1 MSVSALEESFFLTKN
16 NYEDSTKT
24 IFKTLL
30 KDVEFTDVTLALSD
44 EKQVKGHKAILGA
57 SSSFFRKIF
66 QQNAASNL
74 VLYLKGVKSKDMN
87 SIMEFMYLGQTSV
100 NKADLN
106 TFLESAEDLKIEGL
120 IQPGKASMS
129 VSNAYQVF
137 QSIPEISIDEEKS
150 VSVDEFSSANYTNSS
165 MTSPTFDNS
174 SMNQSTFDTSSMA
187 SLGSSMLDTSIS
199 SHDVS
204 NTSEM
209 TFQVTPEFS
218 STLLPLPVSKEDQE
232 QAALIVAN
240 IKNTS
245 SSKLEQ
251 NTSILNGSITFNA
264 ENKNYSCSKC
274 VFTSVHRRSAL
285 RHFANTHADSNQT
298 NIKQERVIEDL
309 SLKREQGEQSFSSLE
324 SSMETTIKS
333 EESATEKKHECG
345 QCDFTTKHRTS
356 LKRHLYGVHGQEE
369 AKPNARDNTSTGPKK
384 HSCTSCS
391 FATDHFFSLRRHAE
405 TLHGV
410 ILGSSSSI
418 SPSSQVQDTS

>member
-1 MSVSALEESFFLTKN
+1 MEESFFLTKN

-30 KDVEFTDVTLALSD
+30 KDDEFTDVTLALSD

-66 QQNAASNL
+66 KQNAASNL
-74 VLYLKGVKSKDMN
+74 VLYLKGIKAKDMN

-129 VSNAYQVF
+129 VSNAYQAF
-137 QSIPEISIDEEKS
+137 QSLPEITIDEEK
-150 VSVDEFSSANYTNSS
+150 SVDEFSSANYTNSS
-165 MTSPTFDNS
+165 LTNPTFDNS
-174 SMNQSTFDTSSMA
+174 SMNQSTFNTSSMV
-187 SLGSSMLDTSIS
+187 SLGSSMLDTSVS

-240 IKNTS
+240 IKNTPS
-245 SSKLEQ
+245 LKLEQ

-285 RHFANTHADSNQT
+285 RHFANTHADSNQA
-298 NIKQERVIEDL
+298 NIKQESVMEDL
-309 SLKREQGEQSFSSLE
+309 SIKRELGELE

-369 AKPNARDNTSTGPKK
+369 AKPNARENTSTGPKK
-384 HSCTSCS
+384 HPCTSCS
-391 FATDHFFSLRRHAE
+391 FSTDHFSSLRRHAE

-410 ILGSSSSI
+410 VLGSGSST
-418 SPSSQVQDTS
+418 SPSSQVQDTN

>member
-1 MSVSALEESFFLTKN
+1 MSRSTMDESFFLTKN

-30 KDVEFTDVTLALSD
+30 KDIEFTDVTLALSD

-66 QQNAASNL
+66 QQNVTPNL

-87 SIMEFMYLGQTSV
+87 SIMEFIYLGQTSV

-120 IQPGKASMS
+120 IQPGRASMS
-129 VSNAYQVF
+129 VSNAYQAF
-137 QSIPEISIDEEKS
+137 QSLPEITIDEEKS
-150 VSVDEFSSANYTNSS
+150 SSVEEFSSANYNT
-165 MTSPTFDNS
+165 S
-174 SMNQSTFDTSSMA
+174 SMNQSSFDTSSLG
-187 SLGSSMLDTSIS
+187 SLSSSMLDTSAS
-199 SHDVS
+199 THDVS
-204 NTSEM
+204 NTTEM
-209 TFQVTPEFS
+209 TFQVAPEFS

-232 QAALIVAN
+232 QAARIVAN

-251 NTSILNGSITFNA
+251 NTSILNGSINFNA
-264 ENKNYSCSKC
+264 ENNNYSCSKC

-285 RHFANTHADSNQT
+285 RHFANTHADSAQP
-298 NIKQERVIEDL
+298 NIKQERVMEE
-309 SLKREQGEQSFSSLE
+309 SLSSLE
-324 SSMETTIKS
+324 SSMATTIKS
-333 EESATEKKHECG
+333 EESGAEKKHECG
-345 QCDFTTKHRTS
+345 QCDFSTKHRTS
-356 LKRHLYGVHGQEE
+356 LKRHLYGVHGQEDS
-369 AKPNARDNTSTGPKK
+369 KPNQRENTSTGPKK
-384 HSCTSCS
+384 HSCTNCS

-410 ILGSSSSI
+410 VLSSSASSSI
-418 SPSSQVQDTS
+418 QAQNSS

>member
-1 MSVSALEESFFLTKN
+1 MSRSAMEESFFLTKN

-30 KDVEFTDVTLALSD
+30 KDDEFTDVTLALSD

-66 QQNAASNL
+66 QQNAAANL

-100 NKADLN
+100 NKADLT

-129 VSNAYQVF
+129 VSNAYQAF
-137 QSIPEISIDEEKS
+137 QSLPEITIDEEKS
-150 VSVDEFSSANYTNSS
+150 VSADEFSSANYTNSS
-165 MTSPTFDNS
+165 LSNPTFDNS
-174 SMNQSTFDTSSMA
+174 SMNQSTFDTSSMS
-187 SLGSSMLDTSIS
+187 SLSSSMLDTSVS

-240 IKNTS
+240 IKKEQ
-245 SSKLEQ
+245 SSKLVQ

-285 RHFANTHADSNQT
+285 RHFANTHADSDQP
-298 NIKQERVIEDL
+298 NIKQEKVIE
-309 SLKREQGEQSFSSLE
+309 ETGEPSFSSLE

-333 EESATEKKHECG
+333 EESGPEKKHECG

-356 LKRHLYGVHGQEE
+356 LKRHLYGVHGHEE
-369 AKPNARDNTSTGPKK
+369 LKPNARENTSTGPKK

-391 FATDHFFSLRRHAE
+391 FATDHFYSLRRHAE

-410 ILGSSSSI
+410 ILGSSASSA
-418 SPSSQVQDTS
+418 SPAIQVQDTI